1 MGLIAITMDLVNL
14 PDAWHQIN
22 MFQPPYPAHLT
33 AMKAEKSHS
42 FYVPDDKPEGKIT
55 KPEMRKRFGKLM
67 LLASLLGEPIT
78 FLRAWNS
85 FLLKITSHL

>member
-14 PDAWHQIN
+14 PDAWHQVN
-22 MFQPPYPAHLT
+22 TFQPPYPTHLT
-33 AMKAEKSHS
+33 AMKPEKSHS
-42 FYVPDDKPEGKIT
+42 SYVPGEKPEGKIK
-55 KPEMRKRFGKLM
+55 KPEMRKRFGKFM
-67 LLASLLGEPIT
+67 SLASLLGEPIT